1 MAALTG
7 ALRRCTS
14 LVWLVTR
21 RSARLAPHPASTTK
35 NGTSAIPASLSI
47 RLAMSITE
55 LLPVTLLTGFLGSG
69 KTTVLNH
76 LLRHLP
82 LTAVVMNEFGEI
94 GLDHQLLEE
103 HRGPLALLSGGC
115 VCCQI
120 QGTLA
125 PTLKNLYMA
134 RSSGKLPPY
143 ERIIIETTGIAD
155 PAPILDTLLNERWL
169 AARHK
174 LDGVVTTVDAMFGAD
189 QLDAHHEAS
198 RQVAVADCLL
208 LTKMD
213 LASSEQVAGLKTRLA
228 ELNPAAPIY
237 SVLNG
242 EVDPARVTNLG
253 LFNPLDKHPDVLA
266 WLAHQR
272 YRPVGPARLGGKA
285 RLVQSERVQTN
296 LHDARI
302 QAFSLSFDAP
312 LEWHAVLS
320 ALEILQSFRSQN
332 LLRMKALINVKG
344 KPNPVVL
351 HGVQH
356 ILYPP
361 AELPAWP
368 DEDRR
373 SRFVFITADLD
384 AAFVAK
390 VLADF
395 TQQL

>member
-1 MAALTG
+1 
-7 ALRRCTS
+7 
-14 LVWLVTR
+14 
-21 RSARLAPHPASTTK
+21 
-35 NGTSAIPASLSI
+35 
-47 RLAMSITE
+47 MSQPE

-103 HRGPLALLSGGC
+103 SRGPLALLSGGC

-174 LDGVVTTVDAMFGAD
+174 LDGVVTTVDAVFGLQ
-189 QLDAHHEAS
+189 QLEAHFEAA
-198 RQVAVADCLL
+198 RQVAVADRLL
-208 LTKMD
+208 LSKTD
-213 LASSEQVAGLKTRLA
+213 LATPEQIAALTARLA
-228 ELNPAAPIY
+228 ELNPAAPIDT
-237 SVLNG
+237 VLNG
-242 EVDPARVTNLG
+242 RIDPARVTHLG
-253 LFNPLDKHPDVLA
+253 LFNPLDKHPDVA
-266 WLAHQR
+266 KWLAHQR
-272 YRPVGPARLGGKA
+272 YKPASRTLLGGKA
-285 RLVQSERVQTN
+285 QVATTPM
-296 LHDARI
+296 HDTRI
-302 QAFSLSFDAP
+302 QAFSLTFDEP
-312 LEWHAVLS
+312 LDWHGVLS
-320 ALEILQSFRSQN
+320 ALEMLQAFRPQN
-332 LLRMKALINVKG
+332 LLRMKALVNVKG
-344 KPNPVVL
+344 KANPVVL

-356 ILYPP
+356 LLYPP

-368 DEDRR
+368 DDDRR
-373 SRFVFITADLD
+373 SRFVFITSDMEAG
-384 AAFVAK
+384 FVAK
-390 VLADF
+390 LLNDF
-395 TQQL
+395 TQAASV

>member
-1 MAALTG
+1 MSQSLTP
-7 ALRRCTS
+7 R
-14 LVWLVTR
+14 
-21 RSARLAPHPASTTK
+21 
-35 NGTSAIPASLSI
+35 
-47 RLAMSITE
+47 E

-103 HRGPLALLSGGC
+103 SRGPLALLSGGC

-174 LDGVVTTVDAMFGAD
+174 LDGVVTTVDAVFGLQ
-189 QLDAHHEAS
+189 QLEAHFEAA
-198 RQVAVADCLL
+198 RQVAVADRLL
-208 LTKMD
+208 LSKTD
-213 LASSEQVAGLKTRLA
+213 LAAPEQIVALTARLA
-228 ELNPAAPIY
+228 ELNPAAPIDT
-237 SVLNG
+237 VLNG
-242 EVDPARVTNLG
+242 RINPARVTHLG
-253 LFNPLDKHPDVLA
+253 LFNPLDKHPDVA
-266 WLAHQR
+266 KWLAHQR
-272 YRPVGPARLGGKA
+272 YKPASRTLLGGKA
-285 RLVQSERVQTN
+285 QVATVPM
-296 LHDARI
+296 HDTRI
-302 QAFSLSFDAP
+302 QAFSLTFDEP
-312 LEWHAVLS
+312 LDWHGVLS
-320 ALEILQSFRSQN
+320 ALEMLQAFRPQN
-332 LLRMKALINVKG
+332 LLRMKALVNVKG
-344 KPNPVVL
+344 KANPVVL

-368 DEDRR
+368 DDDRR
-373 SRFVFITADLD
+373 SRFVFITSDLE
-384 AAFVAK
+384 AGFVAK
-390 VLADF
+390 LLNDF
-395 TQQL
+395 TQAASV

>member
-1 MAALTG
+1 M
-7 ALRRCTS
+7 S
-14 LVWLVTR
+14 
-21 RSARLAPHPASTTK
+21 HP
-35 NGTSAIPASLSI
+35 
-47 RLAMSITE
+47 E

-103 HRGPLALLSGGC
+103 SRGPLALLSGGC

-174 LDGVVTTVDAMFGAD
+174 LDGVVTTVDAVFGLQ
-189 QLDAHHEAS
+189 QLEDHFEAA
-198 RQVAVADCLL
+198 RQVAVADRLL
-208 LTKMD
+208 LTKTD
-213 LASSEQVAGLKTRLA
+213 LVEAGQLEQLQTRLA
-228 ELNPAAPIY
+228 ELNPAAPMVA
-237 SVLNG
+237 VLNG
-242 EVDPARVTNLG
+242 EVDPAQVTHLG
-253 LFNPLDKHPDVLA
+253 LFNPLAMSGAARKHPDVSK

-272 YRPVGPARLGGKA
+272 YKPAGRALLGGKA
-285 RLVQSERVQTN
+285 QAVQST
-296 LHDARI
+296 LHDSRI
-302 QAFSLSFDAP
+302 QAFSLTFDAP
-312 LEWHAVLS
+312 LDWHGVLS
-320 ALEILQSFRSQN
+320 ALEMLQAFRPQN
-332 LLRMKALINVKG
+332 LLRMKALVNVKG
-344 KPNPVVL
+344 KANPVVL

-356 ILYPP
+356 ILFPP

-368 DEDRR
+368 DDDRR
-373 SRFVFITADLD
+373 SRFVFITSDLD
-384 AAFVAK
+384 AGFVSK
-390 VLADF
+390 LLADF
-395 TQQL
+395 TQAASI

>member
-1 MAALTG
+1 
-7 ALRRCTS
+7 
-14 LVWLVTR
+14 
-21 RSARLAPHPASTTK
+21 
-35 NGTSAIPASLSI
+35 LSQPD
-47 RLAMSITE
+47 

-103 HRGPLALLSGGC
+103 SRGPLALLSGGC

-174 LDGVVTTVDAMFGAD
+174 LDGVVTTVDAVFGAQ
-189 QLDAHHEAS
+189 QLDDHFEAA
-198 RQVAVADCLL
+198 RQVAVADRLL
-208 LTKMD
+208 LSKTD
-213 LASSEQVAGLKTRLA
+213 LATPEQIDALQTRLT
-228 ELNPAAPIY
+228 ELNPGAPVY
-237 SVLNG
+237 PVLNG
-242 EVDPARVTNLG
+242 EIDPAKVTHLG
-253 LFNPLDKHPDVLA
+253 LFNPHDTSGAARKHPDVVK

-272 YRPVGPARLGGKA
+272 YKPAARSLLGGKA
-285 RLVQSERVQTN
+285 RIETAA

-302 QAFSLSFDAP
+302 QAFSLTFEDP
-312 LEWHAVLS
+312 LEWHGVLS
-320 ALEILQSFRSQN
+320 ALEMLQAFRPQN
-332 LLRMKALINVKG
+332 LLRMKALVNVKG

-356 ILYPP
+356 LLYPP
-361 AELPAWP
+361 AELAEWP
-368 DEDRR
+368 DADRR
-373 SRFVFITADLD
+373 SRFVFITSDLD
-384 AAFVAK
+384 AAFVSK
-390 VLADF
+390 LLADF
-395 TQQL
+395 TQAASI